1 MRILYTHSGN
11 LRAPKA
17 NLVHVA
23 RMSQAFAKIPTIVN
37 LYYPRYILGNTLA
50 QEDVR
55 SFYSLANNVR
65 IRPLTTFLIPWFDGT
80 WLVPISKTIG
90 YVFELPRLFV
100 RDRVRS
106 NDLVFATC
114 FLASAFF
121 SVIRRLLPRSLRPI
135 LLFEAHDP
143 PRGIR
148 ARVLKEAD
156 GIVAI
161 TEALKQILVSDLRI
175 EDDKILVASNG
186 VPEAWTQNL
195 INKRDARIKLGLDA
209 ELPYVMYTGNL
220 NRDVYADT
228 LELLIEIA
236 RALEGEAQLI
246 QIGNPPPANNRSNE
260 LPHNLQFLGLQP
272 LEAVRVFQAAA
283 DVLLIPYSSRLRTVK
298 FMSPVKLLEYMAAGR
313 PIVAFDHSVLRE
325 VLTDRENAVLIQP
338 DDSFAMAEGI
348 RSVLADSELSDWISN
363 NAQQQAKAHT
373 WEQRARAIVKFAI
386 ERQIAARSNPSVEL
400 RQ

>member
-1 MRILYTHSGN
+1 MKILYTHSGN

-23 RMSQAFAKIPTIVN
+23 RMSQAFAEIPTNVTLI
-37 LYYPRYILGNTLA
+37 YPRYLRGNILA
-50 QEDVR
+50 QEEVR
-55 SFYSLANNVR
+55 SFYSLADNVR
-65 IRPLTTFLIPWFDGT
+65 IRSLTTFLIPRVDGT

-90 YVFELPRLFV
+90 YIFELPGLFV
-100 RDRVRS
+100 RDRVGS

-114 FLASAFF
+114 FLAAAFF
-121 SVIRRLLPRSLRPI
+121 SVVRRLLPHSLRPI

-148 ARVLKEAD
+148 ARVLKEVD

-161 TEALKQILVSDLRI
+161 TEALKQILISDLGI
-175 EDDKILVASNG
+175 DDDKILVKSNA
-186 VPEAWTQNL
+186 VPEAWTQDF
-195 INKRDARIKLGLDA
+195 INKHDARIQLGLNA
-209 ELPYVMYTGNL
+209 KLPYVIYTGNL
-220 NRDVYADT
+220 HRDVYADS

-246 QIGNPPPANNRSNE
+246 QIGNPPPDNERSSGI
-260 LPHNLQFLGLQP
+260 PPNLQFLGLQP

-283 DVLLIPYSSRLRTVK
+283 DVLIIPYSSRLRTVK

-325 VLTDRENAVLIQP
+325 VLIDRENAVLIQR
-338 DDSFAMAEGI
+338 DDPLAMAEGI
-348 RSVLADSELSDWISN
+348 RLVLTDRELSDSI
-363 NAQQQAKAHT
+363 AEKARQQAKAHT
-373 WEQRARAIVKFAI
+373 WERRAKAIVKFAI
-386 ERQIAARSNPSVEL
+386 ERQNAASPSSSEEK
-400 RQ
+400 QQ

>member
-23 RMSQAFAKIPTIVN
+23 RMSQAFAEIPTIVN
-37 LYYPRYILGNTLA
+37 LFYPRYILGNTLA

-55 SFYSLANNVR
+55 SFYSLADNVR

-90 YVFELPRLFV
+90 YLFELPRLFV
-100 RDRVRS
+100 RDRVGS
-106 NDLVFATC
+106 NDFVFATC
-114 FLASAFF
+114 FLAAAFF
-121 SVIRRLLPRSLRPI
+121 SVIKQLLPHSLRPI
-135 LLFEAHDP
+135 LIFEAHDLP
-143 PRGIR
+143 PKGIR
-148 ARVLKEAD
+148 SRVLKEAD

-175 EDDKILVASNG
+175 DDDKILVASNG
-186 VPEAWTQNL
+186 VPEAWTQDL
-195 INKRDARIKLGLDA
+195 INKRDARIQLGLDV

-220 NRDVYADT
+220 SRDVYADT

-236 RALEGEAQLI
+236 RELEGEAQLI
-246 QIGNPPPANNRSNE
+246 QIGNPPPDSNRSNE

-298 FMSPVKLLEYMAAGR
+298 YMSPVKMLEYMAAGR
-313 PIVAFDHSVLRE
+313 PIVAFDHPVLRE
-325 VLTDRENAVLIQP
+325 VLIDRENAVLIQP
-338 DDSFAMAEGI
+338 DDPFAMAEGI
-348 RSVLADSELSDWISN
+348 RLVLADRELSDSIAG
-363 NAQQQAKAHT
+363 NARQRAKAHT
-373 WEQRARAIVKFAI
+373 WEQRAEKIVGFAI
-386 ERQIAARSNPSVEL
+386 ARQTQLKTSSS
-400 RQ
+400 